1 MFGNH
6 PDQSAVIHWNYYGND
21 QIGSDLMITQWFR
34 WDYLTLVKKKGPR
47 ERPLMFLHTIIDD
60 AYWRWCPFL
69 LVLIPYKL
77 LSAVM

>member
-1 MFGNH
+1 
-6 PDQSAVIHWNYYGND
+6 
-21 QIGSDLMITQWFR
+21 MITQWFR